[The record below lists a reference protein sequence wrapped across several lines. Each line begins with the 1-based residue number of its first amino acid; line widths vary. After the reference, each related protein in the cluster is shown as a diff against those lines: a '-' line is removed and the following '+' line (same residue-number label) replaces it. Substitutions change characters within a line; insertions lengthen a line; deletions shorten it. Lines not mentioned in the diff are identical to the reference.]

1 MLTRRTLLAASAA
14 TAAAPTAVSSAWGA
28 TPKGV
33 IVMARQIDDVI
44 TFDPAESY
52 EFTDNECCANIYRR
66 LVSPDH
72 ADNTKVDGDLAQGW
86 EISKDGKEYTFH
98 LKQNA
103 VFASGKHLTAEDAAF
118 SFQRVVMLNKT
129 PGFILTQFGLTKD
142 NVEKL
147 ITAADD
153 HTLKIALPEAFA
165 PSFFL
170 FCLSANVGSVL
181 EKATVLANQKNN
193 DLGND
198 WLKTHSAGAGSYQLS
213 QWIASDHI
221 TLDENPHALVKPKSR
236 RFVIQHVKDPSAQ
249 LLLLQKGDADIA
261 RDLTPDQLKTIASD
275 KSYTITSAGQG
286 TSMYVAM
293 NEKSIPELG
302 KPQVYQAIKWAIDYD
317 AIANQITPN
326 AWVVR
331 QGFLPKGLP
340 GALTD
345 NPFKKDIA
353 KAKQLL
359 ADAGLPN
366 GFSVT
371 LDVISNPPYIDIAQ
385 AIQANLG
392 EVGIKVQILPGEQRQ
407 VITKTRAR
415 THQLAMLQWG
425 TDYFDPNSN
434 AQAFCA
440 NPDDSDTSKLKILAW
455 RSHFVDPQ
463 LTKMVDD
470 AVKELNGEE
479 RIKMYEDMQKLSR
492 ERAPFAMMLQQI
504 AIAVLGKGVKG
515 FVVGPLPDY
524 TRYAEVEKA

>member
-1 MLTRRTLLAASAA
+1 
-14 TAAAPTAVSSAWGA
+14 
-28 TPKGV
+28 
-33 IVMARQIDDVI
+33 
-44 TFDPAESY
+44 
-52 EFTDNECCANIYRR
+52 
-66 LVSPDH
+66 
-72 ADNTKVDGDLAQGW
+72 
-86 EISKDGKEYTFH
+86 
-98 LKQNA
+98 
-103 VFASGKHLTAEDAAF
+103 
-118 SFQRVVMLNKT
+118 
-129 PGFILTQFGLTKD
+129 
-142 NVEKL
+142 
-147 ITAADD
+147 
-153 HTLKIALPEAFA
+153 
-165 PSFFL
+165 
-170 FCLSANVGSVL
+170 
-181 EKATVLANQKNN
+181 
-193 DLGND
+193 
-198 WLKTHSAGAGSYQLS
+198 
-213 QWIASDHI
+213 
-221 TLDENPHALVKPKSR
+221 
-236 RFVIQHVKDPSAQ
+236 
-249 LLLLQKGDADIA
+249 
-261 RDLTPDQLKTIASD
+261 
-275 KSYTITSAGQG
+275 
-286 TSMYVAM
+286 
-293 NEKSIPELG
+293 
-302 KPQVYQAIKWAIDYD
+302 
-317 AIANQITPN
+317 
-326 AWVVR
+326 
-331 QGFLPKGLP
+331 
-340 GALTD
+340 
-345 NPFKKDIA
+345 IA

-359 ADAGLPN
+359 ADAGVPN